1 MPGLYNKYIKP
12 LHASGDAA
20 SIAVSSIAAYI
31 LVYGNVNF
39 YQSTRY
45 LELLLFALLSWLICT
60 SLLGTY
66 KFYRVTRTDKVV
78 INALKVILLYILLIE
93 ATLNII
99 NVETVPRS
107 FLIYHYAILTI
118 LVVAYRFT
126 VITAL
131 HYYRKKGYNNRKVI
145 IVGNGKTGQE
155 LKRFFKTHP
164 EHGYHFIGFF
174 DDKLT
179 GDPWVIGRV
188 SEIESFVIE
197 HEIDEIYCCPFEL
210 ERDQV
215 VRLMN
220 FVDDNL
226 IRMKFLP
233 EPGSFPYAKLK
244 IDFYDMLPVLIFRSI
259 PLDETINK
267 VAKRAFDIAF
277 SSLVILFF
285 LSWLIPLLALLIKLD
300 SKGPIFFGQE
310 RSGINY
316 KTFRCWKLRSMY
328 INNEANSLLAKRGD
342 SRITPIGAFLRKT
355 SLDEL
360 PQFFNVLMGH
370 MSIVGPRPHMLKV
383 NEEYALVAEK
393 YMVRH
398 FIKPGIT
405 GLSQVRGYRGD
416 TSADYQIRGRV
427 KLDIFYLENWT
438 FFLDLK
444 IIFYTVYNMLRGED
458 NAF

>member
-1 MPGLYNKYIKP
+1 M
-12 LHASGDAA
+12 
-20 SIAVSSIAAYI
+20 
-31 LVYGNVNF
+31 VYDHISTF
-39 YQSTRY
+39 SSTRF
-45 LELLLFALLSWLICT
+45 LELLLYFLLAWFICT
-60 SLLGTY
+60 NLLGTY
-66 KFYRVTRTDKVV
+66 KFYRVTRLDKVV
-78 INALKVILLYILLIE
+78 ISALKVIILYILLVE
-93 ATLNII
+93 ATLNIFDA
-99 NVETVPRS
+99 NTVPRS
-107 FLIYHYAILTI
+107 LLLYHYAILAAMI
-118 LVVAYRFT
+118 VCYRFV
-126 VITAL
+126 VISAL
-131 HYYRKKGYNNRKVI
+131 RYYRRKGYNNRRVI
-145 IVGNGKTGQE
+145 IVGNGKAGQE
-155 LKRFFKTHP
+155 LKRFFNQRP
-164 EHGYHFIGFF
+164 EHGYRFMGFF
-174 DDKLT
+174 DDNSP
-179 GDPWVIGRV
+179 GDSKVVGKV
-188 SEIESFVIE
+188 ADVEKFVLE

-210 ERDQV
+210 HRDQV
-215 VRLMN
+215 IRLMN

-233 EPGSFPYAKLK
+233 EPGVFPYTKLK

-259 PLDETINK
+259 PLDETFNK
-267 VAKRAFDIAF
+267 VVKRAFDIAF
-277 SSLVILFF
+277 SSIVIIFL
-285 LSWLIPLLALLIKLD
+285 LSWLIPLLAIIIKID
-300 SKGPIFFGQE
+300 SRGPIFFGQE

-328 INNEANSLLAKRGD
+328 VNNEANSQLARRGD

-360 PQFFNVLMGH
+360 PQFFNVFLGH

-416 TSADYQIRGRV
+416 TSSDYQIRGRV
-427 KLDIFYLENWT
+427 KLDIFYLENWS

-444 IIFYTVYNMLRGED
+444 IIFYTVYNMVRGED

>member
-12 LHASGDAA
+12 LHASGDAV

-31 LVYGNVNF
+31 LVYGNVGF

-45 LELLLFALLSWLICT
+45 VEFLLYALLSWFVCT

-99 NVETVPRS
+99 NADSVPRS
-107 FLIYHYAILTI
+107 FLLYHYAILAV
-118 LVVAYRFT
+118 LVVAYRYT

-155 LKRFFKTHP
+155 LKRFFNTHP
-164 EHGYHFIGFF
+164 EHGYRFVGFF

-188 SEIESFVIE
+188 SEIEDFVIE

-233 EPGSFPYAKLK
+233 EPGSFPYTKLK

-277 SSLVILFF
+277 SALVIIFF

-300 SKGPIFFGQE
+300 SRGPIFFGQE

-328 INNEANSLLAKRGD
+328 INHEANSKLARRGD

-383 NEEYALVAEK
+383 NKEYALVAEK

-416 TSADYQIRGRV
+416 TTADYQIRGRV

-444 IIFYTVYNMLRGED
+444 IIFFTVYNMLRGED